1 MEIVTA
7 QMLAGALSKALDAAG
22 GEAGRRSLAGLA
34 WIVGKWKTRSGGE
47 AGEALP
53 ALDGPLNPEQIPG
66 LAQALAAAAAADP
79 TLAAELADWHR
90 AAVVTVT
97 VTGAGDVTGTVSGT
111 VDGSVVQARD
121 IAGPVTFN

>member
-53 ALDGPLNPEQIPG
+53 ALDSPLQPEQVPG

-90 AAVVTVT
+90 AAVVT